1 MTTKTNN
8 KPTHKDQDTK
18 VMSGVDT
25 HFAGTGTM
33 TIGGEQFTP
42 PALKA
47 VFQADIDAM
56 NESEAASTTQKLK
69 VQAAKAARKR
79 AAEVRQAVKAYLIG
93 QYGPGAV
100 QILEDFGFAAPKPP
114 GPKTVKAKAAGQA
127 KAGATRASK
136 KAVKAAAVET
146 PAPANPATK

>member
-18 VMSGVDT
+18 VMSGVDV
-25 HFAGTGTM
+25 HFATTGTM

-42 PALKA
+42 ATLKA
-47 VFQADIDAM
+47 VFQDDIDAI
-56 NESEAASTTQKLK
+56 NESDAAATTQKLK

-79 AAEVRQAVKAYLIG
+79 AAKVRQAIKRYLVG
-93 QYGPGAV
+93 QYGPEAV
-100 QILEDFGFAAPKPP
+100 QILEDFGFPAPKPL
-114 GPKTVKAKAAGQA
+114 GPKTVKAKAAAQQ